1 VITSDVE
8 PHDEVQLKDLSTGWF
23 EALRGSPLVTL
34 ELQPWAT
41 WVGEYY
47 PTEAVTRREDGR
59 LSVSLRVT
67 NPAWLR
73 GLLLRLGG
81 GARVV
86 SPPDAGN
93 SAAEAAQE
101 ALDQYAALG
110 YLK

>member
-1 VITSDVE
+1 
-8 PHDEVQLKDLSTGWF
+8 
-23 EALRGSPLVTL
+23 
-34 ELQPWAT
+34 
-41 WVGEYY
+41 
-47 PTEAVTRREDGR
+47 
-59 LSVSLRVT
+59 LRVT

-93 SAAEAAQE
+93 SAVEAAQE

-110 YLK
+110 YLS